1 MEEALDILWTYA
13 RREPIESNGK
23 TIVATISQ
31 SIAAIRLIIRLE
43 GGKQRSEKQKVI
55 SEKRATAKHAIYDR
69 TTPISTIP
77 TSLTDNS
84 PTPASKGKAHD
95 SGASEQSAQPNID
108 TPTSTCL
115 VSSSPRER
123 KLRTSRQEPNH
134 PIAKVAYPATKPRK
148 VCRQRPCVKKDKSP
162 NHTSKPRKVC
172 LQRSAA
178 KEDLYKE
185 NTLIGSSIRGAS
197 LHRFSNLTLTKALP
211 P

>member
-31 SIAAIRLIIRLE
+31 SIAAIRLIMRLE
-43 GGKQRSEKQKVI
+43 GWLQKGEKQKVK
-55 SEKRATAKHAIYDR
+55 SEKQAAPAYATPSI
-69 TTPISTIP
+69 TTHD
-77 TSLTDNS
+77 L
-84 PTPASKGKAHD
+84 PTPAYKGKAHD
-95 SGASEQSAQPNID
+95 SEADEQSAQANID

-115 VSSSPRER
+115 VSSSPKER
-123 KLRTSRQEPNH
+123 KLRTSQQEPNH
-134 PIAKVAYPATKPRK
+134 PTAKVAYPATKPRK
-148 VCRQRPCVKKDKSP
+148 VCRQRPCVKDDKSP

-172 LQRSAA
+172 CQRSAA

-185 NTLIGSSIRGAS
+185 ITLIESPIRRTSLNCVSS
-197 LHRFSNLTLTKALP
+197 LTLAKALP